1 MLLDLLIGAGV
12 ITAAVTHLYRPKSRK
27 VRIAKDVVT
36 VLTVVTV
43 LAVWSQL

>member
-1 MLLDLLIGAGV
+1 MFDLALG
-12 ITAAVTHLYRPKSRK
+12 AAVVALAATHLYRPKSRK

-36 VLTVVTV
+36 VATVVAV

>member
-1 MLLDLLIGAGV
+1 MFDLALGAAV
-12 ITAAVTHLYRPKSRK
+12 VALAVTHLYRPKSRN
-27 VRIAKDVVT
+27 VRIAKDIVT